1 MTEEPRHHH
10 LSPEIPEHDCEP
22 VPGLPERLPASETL
36 LWQGRPEWRGFAS
49 RAMGLK
55 GFAAYFLG
63 LLAVQLAWG
72 IAASHPV
79 SGIIFGMSV
88 LFVMALIVIG
98 LLTLV
103 GWLSARS
110 ALYTVTSR
118 RVVLRIGIAL
128 PMTINIPF
136 AVVESLARREHPDGT
151 EDLVLKIM
159 RPHRLSWVALWP
171 HCRVPKLFSPEP
183 MLRALP
189 VQAGAAQVLARALA
203 AHAGAAVQPIA
214 GDTARAAPQPG
225 PVTA

>member
-10 LSPEIPEHDCEP
+10 LSPEIPEHDYEP
-22 VPGLPERLPASETL
+22 VPGLPERLPQGETL
-36 LWQGRPEWRGFAS
+36 LWQGKPEWRGFAS

-63 LLAVQLAWG
+63 LLGVQLAWG
-72 IAASHPV
+72 IAASHPA

-88 LFVMALIVIG
+88 LFVMGAVVIG
-98 LLTLV
+98 LLALV

-110 ALYTVTSR
+110 ALYTVTSK

-136 AVVESLARREHPDGT
+136 SVIDSLARREHADGT

-171 HCRVPKLFSPEP
+171 HCRVPRVLSPEP
-183 MLRALP
+183 MLRAIP
-189 VQAGAAQVLARALA
+189 VRAGAAQALARALA
-203 AHAGAAVQPIA
+203 AHAGAAVQPIHDQT
-214 GDTARAAPQPG
+214 GKPAPQG
-225 PVTA
+225 AAITA

>member
-1 MTEEPRHHH
+1 MSQEPRHHH
-10 LSPEIPEHDCEP
+10 LSPDIPEHDYEA
-22 VPGLPERLPASETL
+22 VPGLPERLPEGETL

-72 IAASHPV
+72 IAAGHPL
-79 SGIIFGMSV
+79 SGIVFGMSV
-88 LFVMALIVIG
+88 LFVMGAVVIG
-98 LLTLV
+98 LLALV

-110 ALYTVTSR
+110 ALYTVTSK
-118 RVVLRIGIAL
+118 RVVLRVGIAL

-136 AVVESLARREHPDGT
+136 AVVDSLARREHADGT

-183 MLRALP
+183 MLRAIP
-189 VQAGAAQVLARALA
+189 VQASAAQVLARALA

-214 GDTARAAPQPG
+214 NNAGTTASHGAA
-225 PVTA
+225 VAA

>member
-1 MTEEPRHHH
+1 MTQEPRHHH
-10 LSPEIPEHDCEP
+10 LSPTIPEHDHEP
-22 VPGLPERLPASETL
+22 APGLPAHLPAGESL
-36 LWQGRPEWRGFAS
+36 LWQGRPQWRGFAI

-55 GFAAYFLG
+55 GVAAYFLG
-63 LLAVQLAWG
+63 LLLVQLAWG
-72 IAASHPV
+72 VAAGHPV
-79 SGIIFGMSV
+79 SGIVFGLAV
-88 LFVMALIVIG
+88 LLLMAGLGIG
-98 LLTLV
+98 LLSLI

-110 ALYTVTSR
+110 ALYTITSK

-136 AVVESLARREHPDGT
+136 AVVESLARREHADGT

-171 HCRVPKLFSPEP
+171 HCRVPRLFSPEP

-189 VQAGAAQVLARALA
+189 VRAGAAQVLARALA

-214 GDTARAAPQPG
+214 DDTARAAPQG
-225 PVTA
+225 GTVTA

>member
-1 MTEEPRHHH
+1 VTEEPRHHH
-10 LSPEIPEHDCEP
+10 LSPDIPEHDHEP
-22 VPGLPERLPASETL
+22 VPGLPERLPAGESL
-36 LWQGRPEWRGFAS
+36 LWQGRPQWRGFAV

-72 IAASHPV
+72 IAAGHPV
-79 SGIIFGMSV
+79 SGIIFGMAV
-88 LFVMALIVIG
+88 LLLMAASLIG
-98 LLTLV
+98 LLGLI

-110 ALYTVTSR
+110 ALYTITSR
-118 RVVLRIGIAL
+118 RVVLRVGIAL

-159 RPHRLSWVALWP
+159 RPQRLSWVALWP
-171 HCRVPKLFSPEP
+171 HCRVPRLFSPEP

-189 VQAGAAQVLARALA
+189 VRAGAAQVLARALA
-203 AHAGAAVQPIA
+203 AHAGAAVQPITESTTRPA
-214 GDTARAAPQPG
+214 TQPG
-225 PVTA
+225 PLTA